1 METIENLFSFINDNA
16 QKIEKEQELSYLD
29 SVLEVLNAWLDGDS
43 IPAGKVASKEEI
55 RKAIQ
60 LAILKGMRENAQ
72 PNHQMTPDALGLL
85 VGYFVE
91 QFLGSK
97 EKADTK
103 IKLLDPAVGTGNL
116 LLTVMNL
123 LQDRVDGIGVEI
135 DELLIQLAAA
145 AADLT
150 EQPVALFRQDAL
162 QNLMID
168 PADAVVCDLPVGY
181 YPNDEVAKDFELK
194 ATEGMTY
201 AHHLFIEQSLKY
213 SKDGGYLFFLV
224 PENIF
229 ESEQAQGL
237 YKHLQKTAWI
247 QAVIQLP
254 SSLFSNKTH
263 SKSLFILQKKSTD
276 GKPVKEVLLAKVPSM
291 TNKQALEM
299 FFTKVQ
305 IWKKEQK

>member
-1 METIENLFSFINDNA
+1 METIEKLFSFINDNA

-29 SVLEVLNAWLDGDS
+29 SVLEVLNAWLDGDNV
-43 IPAGKVASKEEI
+43 PAGKVASKEDI

-91 QFLGSK
+91 QFMDSQ
-97 EKADTK
+97 EKDGAK

-123 LQDRVDGIGVEI
+123 LQDRADGVGVEI

-150 EQPVALFRQDAL
+150 EQPVSLFRQDAL

-181 YPNDEVAKDFELK
+181 YPNDEVAKEFELK
-194 ATEGMTY
+194 ATEGMIY

-237 YKHLQKTAWI
+237 YKYLQKTAWI

-254 SSLFSNKTH
+254 SSLFQIKHIRRVYLSYKR
-263 SKSLFILQKKSTD
+263 K
-276 GKPVKEVLLAKVPSM
+276 VLMENL
-291 TNKQALEM
+291 
-299 FFTKVQ
+299 
-305 IWKKEQK
+305 

>member
-1 METIENLFSFINDNA
+1 METIEKLFSFINENA
-16 QKIEKEQELSYLD
+16 VKIEEEKELTYLD
-29 SVLEVLNAWLDGDS
+29 SVLEVLNAWLDGDK
-43 IPAGKVASKEEI
+43 IPTGKVATKEDI

-60 LAILKGMRENAQ
+60 LSILKGMRENAQ

-91 QFLGSK
+91 QFMDNKKTEGSK
-97 EKADTK
+97 
-103 IKLLDPAVGTGNL
+103 ISILDPAVGTGNL

-123 LQDRVDGIGVEI
+123 LEDRVEGVGVEV

-145 AADLT
+145 SADLT
-150 EQPVALFRQDAL
+150 EQPIALFRQDAL
-162 QNLMID
+162 QNLMIN
-168 PADAVVCDLPVGY
+168 PADAIVCDLPVGY
-181 YPNDEVAKDFELK
+181 YPNDDVAKDFELK
-194 ATEGMTY
+194 AAEGMTY

-237 YKHLQKTAWI
+237 YKYLQQTAWI

-254 SSLFSNKTH
+254 DSLFSNKAH
-263 SKSLFILQKKSTD
+263 AKSLFILQKKSAD

-299 FFTKVQ
+299 FFAKVQ